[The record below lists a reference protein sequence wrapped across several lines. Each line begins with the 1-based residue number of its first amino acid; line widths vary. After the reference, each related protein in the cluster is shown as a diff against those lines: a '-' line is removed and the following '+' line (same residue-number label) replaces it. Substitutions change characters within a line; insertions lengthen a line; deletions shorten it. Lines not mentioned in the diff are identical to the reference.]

1 MRDLHRRQR
10 AKRVVYSI
18 PVLILLGA
26 LLIFVTLEAFEAMV
40 VQRDSVRR
48 LVEGEEKML
57 DLSKREEELKEDIA
71 RLGTEEGVRAEI
83 REKFNVVE
91 EGEQV
96 VLILD
101 PKPSLENKEK
111 KEIWWKRV
119 WSAILGK

>member
-48 LVEGEEKML
+48 LVEVEEKML